1 MAATLICPHGHQW
14 EVSHDGL
21 ATAGARPIAC
31 PLCGTLVEPPSAVDL
46 TGRPATAASD
56 FPTRV
61 SDSSPPVFEFTLA
74 PAPDLPAVPGYEVL
88 GCLGHGGMGVVY
100 KARQLRLNRLV
111 ALKMIA
117 AGAHAGPERL
127 ARFQIEAEAL
137 ASLQHP
143 HIVQI
148 YEVGECDKC
157 PYIALEFVDGPSLDK
172 RLAGT
177 PQPPRAAAELVET
190 LARAMHS
197 AHQRGIVHRDLKPAN
212 ILLQRGEGRGTRDE
226 GSGSSLAPLAKIT
239 DFGLAKRLEE
249 DSHTRPGAVMGTP
262 AYMAPEQA
270 EGSLR
275 DMGPLTDVY
284 ALGAILY
291 EMLTGRPPFSG
302 TSALAVLQQAR
313 ADEPVPP
320 SRRQPKV
327 PRDLDT
333 ICLKCLQ
340 KKPAQRYPSALALA
354 EDLRRFLADEPVSAR
369 PVGAGERLVKWVR
382 RRPALAALVLVSL
395 LAAAALV
402 GLGAWSN
409 AALRAAAD
417 RERHQRRLAEERSQL
432 TRRAVDDM
440 YSQVAEEWL
449 ANEPHKDLV
458 QRAFLRKALR
468 IYQQLAREDSDDP
481 AVRRETGRAYYRVA
495 RISTELG
502 EWVQADRAFERAVAL
517 QRQLREEF
525 PNDPAYQQ
533 ELAESYNWLGELR
546 RQSRRPPHEAEEVYQ
561 RALEMQK
568 PLVGHYPEQAAYQ
581 ADLARTYYNLG
592 IVHMDTG
599 HRPKALDDYRQAI
612 ALLRE
617 ATARSPQ
624 ELRYRQELAR
634 ALINRGSLFEESGE
648 PQKAEEDF
656 HAAIDRLQELTKEN
670 PAGPVY
676 PCELGVAYTNLA
688 NLLLH
693 QKRYTEAEAACREA
707 IARLEPLTTAFPARP
722 RYRYEL
728 SNAFNTLGAV
738 RARVA
743 ERGGPGVEW
752 QRARGEARE
761 NWRRA
766 RDLLKKLSD
775 QFPEAVSYRYGLG
788 LTLGN
793 LGWLSLQQPD
803 RLTEARAFLEEA
815 IDHLQAV
822 WRLNPENPA
831 YLQSLRDH
839 LRNLAET
846 LIRLG
851 DDIAAERRV
860 EALAQT
866 PAQGQ
871 GNVLAAG
878 FLAACAAAVHPP
890 GPPTSEQAARAGH
903 YADRAVA
910 QLRLAVEHGFSDLN
924 ELRSDPALAPLKGR
938 PDFLRLVKEAE
949 MSRP

>member
-1 MAATLICPHGHQW
+1 
-14 EVSHDGL
+14 
-21 ATAGARPIAC
+21 
-31 PLCGTLVEPPSAVDL
+31 
-46 TGRPATAASD
+46 
-56 FPTRV
+56 
-61 SDSSPPVFEFTLA
+61 
-74 PAPDLPAVPGYEVL
+74 
-88 GCLGHGGMGVVY
+88 MGVVY

-117 AGAHAGPERL
+117 AGAHASPERL

-190 LARAMHS
+190 LARAMYS

-212 ILLQRGEGRGTRDE
+212 ILLQNSEIKNPKSERNQ
-226 GSGSSLAPLAKIT
+226 SLDAPDLGFRIWAFGFGLSDFTPKVT

-270 EGSLR
+270 EGNLR

-302 TSALAVLQQAR
+302 GSPLAVLQQVR
-313 ADEPVPP
+313 ADDPVPP

-340 KKPAQRYPSALALA
+340 KKPAQRFPSALALA
-354 EDLRRFLADEPVSAR
+354 EDLRRFLVDEPISAR
-369 PVGAGERLVKWVR
+369 PVGVGERLVKWIR
-382 RRPALAALVLVSL
+382 RRPALAALVLVSV
-395 LAAAALV
+395 LAVAALV

-417 RERHQRRLAEERSQL
+417 RERHQRRLAEERSQIA
-432 TRRAVDDM
+432 RRAVDEM

-481 AVRRETGRAYYRVA
+481 AVRRETGLAYYRVA

-502 EWVQADRAFERAVAL
+502 EWVQADRAFDRAIAL

-546 RQSRRPPHEAEEVYQ
+546 RQSRRPHHEAEEVYQ
-561 RALEMQK
+561 RALQVQEQ
-568 PLVGHYPEQAAYQ
+568 LVAEYPEQPAYQ
-581 ADLARTYYNLG
+581 ADLARTHYNLG
-592 IVHMDTG
+592 IIHMDTSQ
-599 HRPKALDDYRQAI
+599 RPKARDDYEQAI

-617 ATARSPQ
+617 VTARAPK
-624 ELRYRQELAR
+624 EPRYREELAR
-634 ALINRGSLFEESGE
+634 ALINRGSLFEEEGE
-648 PQKAEEDF
+648 LERATGDF
-656 HAAIDRLQELTKEN
+656 HGAIDLLQNLTKEN
-670 PAGPVY
+670 PARPVY
-676 PCELGVAYTNLA
+676 PCELGVTYTNLA
-688 NLLLH
+688 NLLFH
-693 QKRYTEAEAACREA
+693 QGHYPEAKAACREA
-707 IARLEPLTTAFPARP
+707 IARLEPLTTAFPTRP
-722 RYRYEL
+722 RYQYEL
-728 SNAFNTLGAV
+728 SNAFNSLGAV
-738 RARVA
+738 LARMAYGGEPEVDPQGARA
-743 ERGGPGVEW
+743 
-752 QRARGEARE
+752 EAAQ
-761 NWRRA
+761 NWRYA

-788 LTLGN
+788 LALGN
-793 LGWLSLQQPD
+793 LGWLALQQPD
-803 RLTEARAFLEEA
+803 RLGDARSLLEEA
-815 IDHLQAV
+815 IDHLQAAL
-822 WRLNPENPA
+822 RSNPDNPV
-831 YLQSLRDH
+831 YLQGLRNQ

-851 DDIAAERRV
+851 EDTAAQRRAD
-860 EALAQT
+860 ALART
-866 PAQGQ
+866 PARGQ
-871 GNVLAAG
+871 GNILAAG
-878 FLAACAAAVHPP
+878 FLAACAAAACVPAPPTTEQTARAEQYSDQAVQQVRQALWHGLSDVAPLRRAPEFAFLRQREDFQNVLREVAPP
-890 GPPTSEQAARAGH
+890 GR
-903 YADRAVA
+903 
-910 QLRLAVEHGFSDLN
+910 
-924 ELRSDPALAPLKGR
+924 
-938 PDFLRLVKEAE
+938 
-949 MSRP
+949 